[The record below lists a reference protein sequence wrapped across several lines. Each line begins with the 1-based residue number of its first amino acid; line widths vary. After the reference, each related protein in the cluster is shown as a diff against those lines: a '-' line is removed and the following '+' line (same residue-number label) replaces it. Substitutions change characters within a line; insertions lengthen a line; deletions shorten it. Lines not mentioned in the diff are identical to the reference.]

1 MSTMSAHKHARNNV
15 TAAIRTVRK
24 GGPELNLRRATA
36 CAGNK
41 FARITGTI
49 LATASATDIAAAVR
63 KLNGKL
69 SPIEGTFVT
78 VASDGT
84 TKTIEGVVGLL
95 QERIVLSDENRAQ
108 FESIA
113 SNMYLDSE
121 ERLWSA
127 KKTDAGEILIKSHA
141 GDDLEVMKGL
151 MQCVASSTTWERETS
166 VATANLGTARNEVE
180 GGDLITYVNHDG
192 RVTMGFALASVYETE
207 ESTASV
213 LLVVDRENDM
223 EQIDRNL
230 VVACVKAADIEADE
244 TAEFEAV
251 AAGSLSIERIRE
263 YYRKMFI
270 RRPEYFE
277 KFWARFTSHVR

>member
-15 TAAIRTVRK
+15 TNAVRAVRSK
-24 GGPELNLRRATA
+24 GPEINVRHVVA

-41 FARITGTI
+41 FARLTGTI
-49 LATASATDIAAAVR
+49 VATASAEEIAAAVR
-63 KLNGKL
+63 KLNNKL
-69 SPIEGTFVT
+69 SPIDGSFVSI
-78 VASDGT
+78 ASDGT
-84 TKTIEGVVGLL
+84 FKTIEGIVGILP
-95 QERIVLSDENRAQ
+95 ERIVLSDENRSQ

-141 GDDLEVMKGL
+141 GDDLEVMNNL
-151 MQCVASSTTWERETS
+151 FACVASTTQWQRDNS
-166 VATANLGTARNEVE
+166 AATQSLSAQRDAVE
-180 GGDLITYVNHDG
+180 GGDLLTYVNSEG
-192 RVTMGFALASVYETE
+192 RVVMGFALASVYESE
-207 ESTASV
+207 ESTSSQLA
-213 LLVVDRENDM
+213 VVDRENNL

-230 VVACVKAADIEADE
+230 VVACVNGNDIENDE

-277 KFWARFTSHVR
+277 KFWQRFTSHVR

>member
-1 MSTMSAHKHARNNV
+1 MSMSAHKHARNTV
-15 TAAIRTVRK
+15 TNALRSLRTGGPDIHVRK
-24 GGPELNLRRATA
+24 VVA

-41 FARITGTI
+41 FARLTGTI
-49 LATASATDIAAAVR
+49 VATASADEIAAAVR
-63 KLNGKL
+63 KLNNKL
-69 SPIEGTFVT
+69 SPVNGSFVSI
-78 VASDGT
+78 ASDGT
-84 TKTIEGVVGLL
+84 TKTIEGIVGIL
-95 QERIVLSDENRAQ
+95 QERIVLSDENRGQ

-141 GDDLEVMKGL
+141 GDDLEIMNNL
-151 MQCVASSTTWERETS
+151 FACVASNNTAWQRDTS
-166 VATANLGTARNEVE
+166 IASADLSAQRAQIE
-180 GGDLITYVNHDG
+180 GGDLLTYVNADG
-192 RVTMGFALASVYETE
+192 QVTMGFALASVFESE
-207 ESTASV
+207 EATASM
-213 LLVVDRENDM
+213 LLVVDRENNM

-230 VVACVKAADIEADE
+230 AIACVKAADVESDE
-244 TAEFEAV
+244 TAEYEAV

-277 KFWARFTSHVR
+277 KFWARFTSHAR

>member
-1 MSTMSAHKHARNNV
+1 
-15 TAAIRTVRK
+15 
-24 GGPELNLRRATA
+24 
-36 CAGNK
+36 
-41 FARITGTI
+41 
-49 LATASATDIAAAVR
+49 
-63 KLNGKL
+63 
-69 SPIEGTFVT
+69 
-78 VASDGT
+78 
-84 TKTIEGVVGLL
+84 
-95 QERIVLSDENRAQ
+95 
-108 FESIA
+108 
-113 SNMYLDSE
+113 
-121 ERLWSA
+121 
-127 KKTDAGEILIKSHA
+127 
-141 GDDLEVMKGL
+141 
-151 MQCVASSTTWERETS
+151 